1 VAEPDDLPALYG
13 GVEVRLFGELA
24 RRLSVGMGA
33 PGWVERQLGQFAAV
47 RRFTDRLIAD
57 AGRRAGGVIE
67 GFLVAR
73 FRAGTG
79 AAPTW
84 SDDQARRVLAPQ
96 IQDTRGRVAAAHAR
110 LATYAVDVY
119 RAATAAGIGL
129 DGRGETALARRRSVQ
144 RALNRAA
151 DQGIAGFVDRR
162 GRAWNLAGYLEMCA
176 VTAAKQA
183 EVTGQLAQME
193 REGRNLL
200 LVRGG
205 PQECPRCR
213 PWFGKIVTRDD
224 SGAGG
229 RVLVMPADASPDRM
243 VTVRVAGSL
252 GEARSRGLLH
262 PRCRCRLITFLPG
275 LTPVGRIPG
284 DPRGQQARDRL
295 RALERRVRELRRR
308 EAAALDDDARRAVA
322 AQVRA
327 KQAEIAAHVASSP
340 GLRRDPRR
348 ERPDLGY
355 RVSA

>member
-1 VAEPDDLPALYG
+1 MAEPDDLPALYG
-13 GVEVRLFGELA
+13 GIEVRLFGELA
-24 RRLSVGMGA
+24 RRLAIGVDR

-47 RRFTDRLIAD
+47 RRFADRLIAD
-57 AGRRAGGVIE
+57 AGRRAAGVIE
-67 GFLVAR
+67 GFLVTR
-73 FRAGTG
+73 FRSGAG
-79 AAPTW
+79 ASW

-96 IQDTRGRVAAAHAR
+96 ILDTRERVAAAHAR
-110 LATYAVDVY
+110 ISTYAVDVY
-119 RAATAAGIGL
+119 RQATAAGIGL
-129 DGRGETALARRRSVQ
+129 DGRGETTLARRRSVQ

-151 DQGIAGFVDRR
+151 DQGIVGFRDRR

-176 VTAAKQA
+176 ATAAKQA

-193 REGRNLL
+193 REGLNLL

-229 RVLVMPADASPDRM
+229 RVLVIPADSSPDRM
-243 VTVRVAGSL
+243 VTVRVAGAL

-262 PRCRCRLITFLPG
+262 PRCRCRLITYLPG

-284 DPRGQQARDRL
+284 DPRGQAARDRL

-308 EAAALDDDARRAVA
+308 EAAALDDDARRAA
-322 AQVRA
+322 TALVRA
-327 KQAEIAAHVASSP
+327 KQAEVKVHVEASA
-340 GLRRDPRR
+340 GLGVRRDPRR
-348 ERPDLGY
+348 ERVDLGY
-355 RVSA
+355 RVA